1 MTDKTGESDMRIAVC
16 CKGIPIDPAV
26 ESTQVTDGYIQFTD
40 TDFYINEFD
49 SYSLEAALTL
59 KSRVE
64 AETIA
69 LSLGP
74 LRVQEVLHF
83 AIAKGIDKVMRID
96 GETSCPELI
105 ASGLASVLKNIDPQ
119 LVLVGV
125 QSEDWMGGEVGVYL
139 SQALDMS
146 LAYAVTEI
154 GGLTDS
160 HVRITKELGGGRTA
174 EIMLTIPAVLCIQTG
189 IQPLRY
195 ISGGKLRKALKTPIP
210 LGGSLDLEDAKK
222 RVSPMMAYDIVDVT
236 LPSRETHAEIITGE
250 RSEKAAKLLEIIR
263 KII

>member
-1 MTDKTGESDMRIAVC
+1 MRVAVC
-16 CKGIPIDPAV
+16 CKGVPIDPAV
-26 ESTQVTDGYIQFTD
+26 ESTQITDGYIQFTD

-49 SYSLEAALTL
+49 SYALEAAITL
-59 KSRVE
+59 KSRFE

-96 GETSCPELI
+96 GETSHPELI
-105 ASGLASVLKNIDPQ
+105 ASGLATVLRDIDPQ

-154 GGLTDS
+154 GEITDT
-160 HVRITKELGGGRTA
+160 HVRVKKELGGGRTA
-174 EIMLTIPAVLCIQTG
+174 EVMLTLPAVLCIQTG

-195 ISGGKLRKALKTPIP
+195 ISGGKLRRARKTPIP
-210 LGGSLDLEDAKK
+210 LGGSLDPEDAQQ
-222 RVSPMMAYDIVDVT
+222 RVFPMMAYDITDIA
-236 LPSRETHAEIITGE
+236 LPSRETQAEMITGE
-250 RSEKAAKLLEIIR
+250 RSEMAAKLLEIIR